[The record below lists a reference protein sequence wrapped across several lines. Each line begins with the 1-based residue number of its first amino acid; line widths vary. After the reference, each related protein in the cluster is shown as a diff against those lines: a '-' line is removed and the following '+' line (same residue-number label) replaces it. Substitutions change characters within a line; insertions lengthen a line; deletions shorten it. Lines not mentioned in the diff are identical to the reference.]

1 MHVAQLN
8 IARML
13 APMESDVM
21 KDFREG
27 LEPINALGEQ
37 SAGFVWRL
45 KDEESGDAT
54 AIRIFDDEMIIVNLT
69 LWESVQSLFNFAY
82 TSRHTEFLR
91 RRTEWFEKSNVPMY
105 VLWFV
110 PEGHIPSTDEAKERL
125 EHLQQ
130 HGETEYAFQ
139 FKYAKQLASA

>member
-13 APMESDVM
+13 APMESDLM

-45 KDEESGDAT
+45 KDENDNAT
-54 AIRIFDDEMIIVNLT
+54 AIRVFDDEMVVVNLT
-69 LWESVQSLFNFAY
+69 VWESVESLFDFAY
-82 TSRHTEFLR
+82 KSRHTEFLR
-91 RRTEWFEKSNVPMY
+91 RRAEWFEKAHAPMY

-110 PEGHIPSTDEAKERL
+110 PEGYTPSTDEAKERL
-125 EHLQQ
+125 EHLQK
-130 HGETEYAFQ
+130 HGETDYAFQ
-139 FKYAKQLASA
+139 FKYAKTLVNA